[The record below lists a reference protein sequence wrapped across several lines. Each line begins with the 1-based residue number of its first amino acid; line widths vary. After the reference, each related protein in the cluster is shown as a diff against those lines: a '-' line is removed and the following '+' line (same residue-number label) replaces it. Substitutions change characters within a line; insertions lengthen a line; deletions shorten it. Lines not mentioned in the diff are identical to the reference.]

1 VRFDYIKII
10 VFLWM
15 DVLYIQ
21 FDVERLLECVDIGKC
36 NV

>member
-1 VRFDYIKII
+1 
-10 VFLWM
+10 M